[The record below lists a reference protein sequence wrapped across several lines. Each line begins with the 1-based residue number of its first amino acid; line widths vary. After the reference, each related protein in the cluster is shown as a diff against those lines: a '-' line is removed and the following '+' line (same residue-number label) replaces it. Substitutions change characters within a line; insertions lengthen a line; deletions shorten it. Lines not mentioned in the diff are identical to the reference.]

1 MDLLNTTLIA
11 IVVWWIVT
19 MLGEIKLQ
27 TKYKRDLTWLE
38 VSVCA
43 LLALIPAVFAA
54 LASL

>member
-1 MDLLNTTLIA
+1 MTNTAILAA

-43 LLALIPAVFAA
+43 LFALIPAALTA
-54 LASL
+54 LAIL